1 MVYFGK
7 KSIGDLEAL
16 KQQIQA
22 LEQAL
27 NNTAKTNTANTFTE
41 KQVINKT
48 NTNDVHS
55 LSIEYPDNKSGQ
67 IVFKEGGTVKA
78 FIGKENPTQTQF
90 IISNGNRELKLSG
103 GNNNMSVNSSGLTA
117 RMDVEFGTRIKMGHG
132 GALIRFTPE
141 DSTLKTLQFYEN
153 NPTDS
158 KRLMLKV
165 ATPTD
170 NNHVTNKEYVDNR
183 IKYVEKVGGLS
194 FTKDTDII
202 SGKLCK
208 YWARVNY
215 SDLGIPNGK
224 TIISC
229 NIAKPADSKSIS
241 LSFFP
246 KNAQNQCL
254 IEIFQYN
261 ETSDIRT
268 QLNGLTYC
276 FTYIN

>member
-27 NNTAKTNTANTFTE
+27 NNTAKTNTANTFT
-41 KQVINKT
+41 QNQRI
-48 NTNDVHS
+48 D
-55 LSIEYPDNKSGQ
+55 GQ
-67 IVFKEGGTVKA
+67 LEVGREIRAGRGG
-78 FIGKENPTQTQF
+78 E
-90 IISNGNRELKLSG
+90 
-103 GNNNMSVNSSGLTA
+103 
-117 RMDVEFGTRIKMGHG
+117 
-132 GALIRFTPE
+132 LIRFTPE
-141 DSTLKTLQFYEN
+141 DNTTKTLQFFEN
-153 NPTDS
+153 QPTDS
-158 KRLMLKV
+158 KKLMLKV

-194 FTKDTDII
+194 FTRDNPII
-202 SGKLCK
+202 ENKLCK

-246 KNAQNQCL
+246 VNTANQAL
-254 IEIFQYN
+254 IEIYQYN
-261 ETSDIRT
+261 ETTDISSA
-268 QLNGLTYC
+268 LNALTYC

>member
-27 NNTAKTNTANTFTE
+27 NNTVKTNTANTFTE
-41 KQVINKT
+41 KQTINKG
-48 NTNDVHS
+48 DSSDPHS
-55 LSIEYPDNKSGQ
+55 LSIEYNNNKSGQ

-90 IISNGNRELKLSG
+90 IISNGDRQIQLKG
-103 GNNNMSVNSSGLTA
+103 GNNNLIVNSSGLQA
-117 RMDVEFGTRIKMGHG
+117 RMNVEFGSQIQVGSGTATIKF
-132 GALIRFTPE
+132 LSE
-141 DSTLKTLQFYEN
+141 DNTTKTLQFYN
-153 NPTDS
+153 NQPTDS

-170 NNHVTNKEYVDNR
+170 NNHVATKEYVDNR
-183 IKYVEKVGGLS
+183 IKYVEKVGGLN
-194 FTKDTDII
+194 FTKDTHII
-202 SGKLCK
+202 DGKLCK
-208 YWARVNY
+208 YWAQVNY
-215 SDLGIPNGK
+215 TDLGIPDGK

-229 NIAKPADSKSIS
+229 NIKKPANGQSIS

-246 KNAQNQCL
+246 VNNTNQVL
-254 IEIFQYN
+254 IEIYN
-261 ETSDIRT
+261 YNNASDIKS

>member
-7 KSIGDLEAL
+7 KSIGNIEAL
-16 KQQIQA
+16 RQEIER

-27 NNTAKTNTANTFTE
+27 NNCAKKNTANTFT
-41 KQVINKT
+41 QNQRI
-48 NTNDVHS
+48 D
-55 LSIEYPDNKSGQ
+55 GQ
-67 IVFKEGGTVKA
+67 LEVGREIRAGRGGT
-78 FIGKENPTQTQF
+78 
-90 IISNGNRELKLSG
+90 L
-103 GNNNMSVNSSGLTA
+103 
-117 RMDVEFGTRIKMGHG
+117 IK
-132 GALIRFTPE
+132 FTPE
-141 DSTLKTLQFYEN
+141 DNTTKTLQFYEN

-194 FTKDTDII
+194 FNRDNPII
-202 SGKLCK
+202 ENKLCK
-208 YWARVNY
+208 YWVSVNY

>member
-16 KQQIQA
+16 KQKIQA

-90 IISNGNRELKLSG
+90 IISNGDRQIQLKG
-103 GNNNMSVNSSGLTA
+103 GNNNLIVNSSGLQA
-117 RMDVEFGTRIKMGHG
+117 RMNVEFGSQIQVGSGGNLIKF
-132 GALIRFTPE
+132 LPE
-141 DSTLKTLQFYEN
+141 DNTTKTLQFYN
-153 NPTDS
+153 NAPTDG
-158 KRLMLKV
+158 KKLMLKV

-170 NNHVTNKEYVDNR
+170 NNHVTNKEYVDGK
-183 IKYVEKVGGLS
+183 IKFIEKTGIS
-194 FTKDTDII
+194 FTRQELEA
-202 SGKLCK
+202 GKVTK
-208 YWARVNY
+208 YWAQINY
-215 SDLGIPNGK
+215 SDLPIPNGK
-224 TIISC
+224 KIVSC
-229 NIAKPADSKSIS
+229 NAKKPVDSQHM
-241 LSFFP
+241 LVSFFP
-246 KNAQNQCL
+246 SNSDNQAL
-254 IEIFQYN
+254 IEVYQYN
-261 ETSDIRT
+261 STTDITNNLRQT
-268 QLNGLTYC
+268 IFCL
-276 FTYIN
+276 TYIN

>member
-16 KQQIQA
+16 KQQIQR

-27 NNTAKTNTANTFTE
+27 NNTAKTNTANTFAE
-41 KQVINKT
+41 KQTINKT
-48 NTNDVHS
+48 NNNDAHA
-55 LSIEYPDNKSGQ
+55 LSIEYPNNKRGQ

-78 FIGKENPTQTQF
+78 YIGNENDNQTQF
-90 IISNGNRELKLSG
+90 IISSGDRELKLWGGNKGVHINSG
-103 GNNNMSVNSSGLTA
+103 GLLA
-117 RMDVEFGTRIKMGHG
+117 RMNVEFGSQIICGHG
-132 GALIRFTPE
+132 GATIKFLPE
-141 DSTLKTLQFYEN
+141 DNTTKTLQFYN
-153 NPTDS
+153 AQPTDS

-170 NNHVTNKEYVDNR
+170 NNHVATKEYVDNR

-194 FTKDTDII
+194 FNRDNPII
-202 SGKLCK
+202 ENKLCK
-208 YWARVNY
+208 YWARVDY

-229 NIAKPADSKSIS
+229 NIKKPANGQAIS

-246 KNAQNQCL
+246 VNNTNQVL
-254 IEIFQYN
+254 IEIYN
-261 ETSDIRT
+261 YNNASDIKS